1 MSVASWR
8 RSGGR
13 ATSFL
18 AMDVGSPEPRPGWV
32 QNQGFEGH
40 WTLFR
45 LFEDPDPGSG
55 KSTLLAENDGARPP
69 KRLWEAEDTRNRSER
84 SQGSARDT
92 PDRSAQR
99 SSNSLANST

>member
-1 MSVASWR
+1 MSAASWR

-32 QNQGFEGH
+32 QNQWFEGH
-40 WTLFR
+40 WSLFR
-45 LFEDPDPGSG
+45 LFEGPDPSSG
-55 KSTLLAENDGARPP
+55 KSTLLAENDGARLPT
-69 KRLWEAEDTRNRSER
+69 RLREAADTRNRSER

-92 PDRSAQR
+92 PAHSVA
-99 SSNSLANST
+99 A